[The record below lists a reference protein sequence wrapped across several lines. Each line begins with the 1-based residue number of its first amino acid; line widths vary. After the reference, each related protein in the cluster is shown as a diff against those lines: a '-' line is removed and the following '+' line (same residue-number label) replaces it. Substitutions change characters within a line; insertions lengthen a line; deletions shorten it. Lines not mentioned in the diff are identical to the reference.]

1 MVVGMQRTVVLG
13 GEVSVAQ
20 SVLVSEFL
28 VLSEHLLAVVGLSV
42 GHVVGIAL
50 SLSHAV
56 DVPSASADR
65 HLVLGQVVHVLH
77 GSLVGVDT
85 VTATCEYQLGVL
97 GGVELAVEQRAVRLK
112 RVDVCPSVGE
122 VLAGVR
128 LAGRRSDGERVVLV
142 TARLLLGHGVEVVHA
157 SLVGIVYEVAACGCG
172 LCPLLLVVLLR
183 YELLATLIHE
193 VGKLGVAVVERTCGI
208 YQHLGAHCQGCAL
221 GRAHDVGV
229 VALLGQVFGSE
240 QHLLGHVV
248 YALVHGAAR
257 YGQLIVRLGVVGT
270 LVGHDG
276 HGAIAAHEQPVEVGA
291 EEACLS
297 LQHRYLLLGL
307 QVVGVSLVYE
317 HRCLA
322 YAVVCPGP

>member
-1 MVVGMQRTVVLG
+1 M
-13 GEVSVAQ
+13 
-20 SVLVSEFL
+20 
-28 VLSEHLLAVVGLSV
+28 
-42 GHVVGIAL
+42 
-50 SLSHAV
+50 
-56 DVPSASADR
+56 DVPSAGADR

-77 GSLVGVDT
+77 GGLVGVHT
-85 VTATCEYQLGVL
+85 IAATGEYQLGVL
-97 GGVELAVEQRAVRLK
+97 GGVELTVEQRAVRLK
-112 RVDVCPSVGE
+112 RVDVCPSVGV

-128 LAGRRSDGERVVLV
+128 LTGRRGDGERVVLV
-142 TARLLLGHGVEVVHA
+142 TARLLLGHGVEAVCA
-157 SLVGIVYEVAACGCG
+157 CLVGIVYEVAACGCCLG
-172 LCPLLLVVLLR
+172 PLLLIVLLR
-183 YELLATLIHE
+183 YELLALVVYE
-193 VGKLGVAVVERTCGI
+193 VGKLGVAVVERACGI
-208 YQHLGAHCQGCAL
+208 YQHLGTHGQGCAL

-229 VALLGQVFGSE
+229 VALLGQVLGGE

-276 HGAIAAHEQPVEVGA
+276 HGAVAAHEQPVEVGA

-297 LQHRYLLLGL
+297 LQHCYLLLGL

-322 YAVVCPGP
+322 YAVVCPGPRLLVVARVAAVVAIAYLAQLEGAVA